1 MQTAGTKGDLPGP
14 TRELMSH
21 FEPEFLRF
29 FRGLTRRNTRE
40 WYQAHKAEYER
51 FVKEPFALFVG
62 EMIERITAIDPGMRC
77 EPAEAIFRLARDTR
91 FSKDKTPYKTHAGA
105 VIAPDG
111 RKTRRAA
118 FYFELSAGG
127 VGIATGVYQP
137 DPDQLFAIREA
148 IRDDGA
154 TLERL
159 AKDRAFRRICG
170 TIQGDRNVRLPP
182 AVADA
187 AARFP
192 LLYHKQFYTWVEYD
206 DPNTVLRRDL
216 APLLV
221 RHYRAARAV
230 NAWLDKA
237 LIRTA

>member
-1 MQTAGTKGDLPGP
+1 
-14 TRELMSH
+14 MSH
-21 FEPEFLRF
+21 FGPEFPRF
-29 FRGLTRRNTRE
+29 FRGLARRNTRE
-40 WYQAHKAEYER
+40 WYHAHKDEYER

-62 EMIERITAIDPGMRC
+62 EMIERIAAIDPDMRC
-77 EPAEAIFRLARDTR
+77 EPGEAIFRLARDTR

-118 FYFELSAGG
+118 FYFQLSAGG
-127 VGIATGVYQP
+127 VGIAAGVYQP
-137 DPDQLFAIREA
+137 DRDQLFAIREA

-159 AKDRAFRRICG
+159 LKDRTFRRVCG
-170 TIQGDRNVRLPP
+170 TIQGDRNVRVPP
-182 AVADA
+182 AFAEA

-192 LLYHKQFYTWVEYD
+192 LVYHKQFYTWVEYD
-206 DPNTVLRRDL
+206 DPNIVLRRDL

-221 RHYRAARAV
+221 RHYRAGRAV
-230 NAWLDKA
+230 NAWLNEA
-237 LIRTA
+237 LSGGA